1 MKQVLVL
8 NAEREVIEKRS
19 INRELIW
26 YDHEKKEMLKFNG
39 GKLIFEYAF
48 DKNLQKFRLL
58 PGVEEL
64 FENKKEKKIDKD
76 SVKNWFELYSKY
88 NDTTAKITL
97 PVDKGIIFEVEEKE
111 LEDFLYDLERQNIDF
126 EVENA

>member
-48 DKNLQKFRLL
+48 DKDLQKFRLL
-58 PGVEEL
+58 PVVEEL